1 MFELFL
7 NCFSFLFSPFF
18 FWEQQ
23 TTGCGC
29 GGKKP
34 AEDIIDVVHHWCVLT
49 CLHLMYRLLS
59 NLNGFIY

>member
-7 NCFSFLFSPFF
+7 NCFVSFLFLFF
-18 FWEQQ
+18 LEQQ
-23 TTGCGC
+23 TTRCGC
-29 GGKKP
+29 EGKKP